1 MKELFFLLLL
11 LALGAAK
18 PFSGPASLALKN
30 MMLQDTDE
38 DDDDEDEDDEDDNS
52 LFPTRQPI
60 MPFFPFDLFPSCPF
74 GCQCYSRVVH
84 CSDLGLTSVPSNI
97 PFDTRMMD
105 LQNNRIKEIKEN
117 DFRGLTSLYGLILNN
132 NKLTK
137 IHPKAFLPVP
147 KLRRLYLSHN
157 LLTEIP
163 ANLPKALAELRIHD
177 NKVKKIQKEA
187 FKGMTA
193 LHVLEMS
200 ANPLDNDG
208 IDPAAFEG
216 VTVFHIRIADAKLT
230 SVPKGLPSSLL
241 ELHLDDNKIST
252 VELEDFKRYKDLQR
266 LGLGNN
272 KIKDVENGSLANI
285 PRVREIHLERNKL
298 RKVPPGLPDLKY
310 LQVRRPPWPPSH
322 PGLCGGQGRPEARRP
337 LQRSGKAR
345 GQAGQGRPEVVVR
358 EGPRWRSGKAQGQ
371 PASAAVREG
380 PRWRS
385 GKARGQAG
393 QGRPEVSVREGPR
406 WRSGKA

>member
-310 LQVRRPPWPPSH
+310 LQIIFLHHNNITKVGVNDFCPLA
-322 PGLCGGQGRPEARRP
+322 GAARKKKSLYSAISLFNNP
-337 LQRSGKAR
+337 VKYWEL
-345 GQAGQGRPEVVVR
+345 
-358 EGPRWRSGKAQGQ
+358 Q
-371 PASAAVREG
+371 PAAFRCVLSPLSLQLGNFR
-380 PRWRS
+380 
-385 GKARGQAG
+385 K
-393 QGRPEVSVREGPR
+393 
-406 WRSGKA
+406 

>member
-1 MKELFFLLLL
+1 MKEYVLLLL
-11 LALGAAK
+11 LALGSAK
-18 PFSGPASLALKN
+18 PFSSPSYLTLKN
-30 MMLQDTDE
+30 MMLKDMEDADDDDDD
-38 DDDDEDEDDEDDNS
+38 DDDDENS

-84 CSDLGLTSVPSNI
+84 CSDLGLTSIPNNI
-97 PFDTRMMD
+97 PFDTRLID
-105 LQNNRIKEIKEN
+105 LQNNKIKEIKEN
-117 DFRGLTSLYGLILNN
+117 DFKGLTSLYGLMLNN

-137 IHPKAFLPVP
+137 IHPKAFLPVK

-163 ANLPKALAELRIHD
+163 INLPKSLAELRIHD
-177 NKVKKIQKEA
+177 NKVKKIQKET
-187 FKGMTA
+187 FKGMNA

-200 ANPLDNDG
+200 ANPLENDG

-272 KIKDVENGSLANI
+272 KIKDIENGSLANI
-285 PRVREIHLERNKL
+285 PHVREIHLEKNKL
-298 RKVPPGLPDLKY
+298 KKVPPGLQDLKY
-310 LQVRRPPWPPSH
+310 LQVIFLHHNNITRVGVNDFCPTVTKKKKSLYSAISLFNNPVKYWE
-322 PGLCGGQGRPEARRP
+322 L
-337 LQRSGKAR
+337 
-345 GQAGQGRPEVVVR
+345 
-358 EGPRWRSGKAQGQ
+358 Q
-371 PASAAVREG
+371 PATFRCVLSRM
-380 PRWRS
+380 
-385 GKARGQAG
+385 
-393 QGRPEVSVREGPR
+393 SVQLGNFR
-406 WRSGKA
+406 K